1 VCGLVAAAAQVATD
15 PASPVPMVGASGAI
29 SGVLGAYLVLHPH
42 ARVKMLFIIFI
53 IIKVIPLPA
62 WLVLL
67 YWFGLQLLM
76 ALPELAGV
84 EKEVSGGVAVMA
96 HVGGFVAGLL
106 LVKFFEDKRL
116 GGSRTRMPRWRV
128 S

>member
-1 VCGLVAAAAQVATD
+1 
-15 PASPVPMVGASGAI
+15 
-29 SGVLGAYLVLHPH
+29 
-42 ARVKMLFIIFI
+42 
-53 IIKVIPLPA
+53 
-62 WLVLL
+62 
-67 YWFGLQLLM
+67 M